1 MKISL
6 SSGRGTPMAN
16 TYVSEHTID
25 NTDAPR
31 RRLPR
36 IRHRRYSAV
45 TTAGSVHVLTLSP
58 LKSEAGSGEDRT
70 RHSLRQRFKERLD
83 ALEQLDRITGYA

>member
-1 MKISL
+1 M
-6 SSGRGTPMAN
+6 SG
-16 TYVSEHTID
+16 HTID

-36 IRHRRYSAV
+36 IRHRRYSAI

-70 RHSLRQRFKERLD
+70 HHSLRQRFKERLD